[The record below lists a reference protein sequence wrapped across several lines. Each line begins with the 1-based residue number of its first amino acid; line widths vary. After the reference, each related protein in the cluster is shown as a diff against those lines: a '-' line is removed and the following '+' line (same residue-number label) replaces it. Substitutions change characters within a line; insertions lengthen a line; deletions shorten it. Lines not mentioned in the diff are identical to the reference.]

1 MMTLEEFKKL
11 IEEQKCP
18 ESLPR
23 LLQAMWHA
31 KKGHWDTAHEL
42 VQEASDADSAWIHAY
57 LHREEGDEINARYW
71 YKRGEQPESNLPL
84 DQEWEQMASV
94 LLIKEGKT

>member
-11 IEEQKCP
+11 IEQQECP

-23 LLQAMWHA
+23 LLQAMWHV
-31 KKGHWDTAHEL
+31 KKGNWDTAHEL

-57 LHREEGDEINARYW
+57 LHREEGDLINARYW
-71 YKRGEQPESNLPL
+71 YNRGKQPESNLTL
-84 DQEWEQMASV
+84 EQEWEQMASV
-94 LLIKEGKT
+94 LLMKAGKT